1 MDEVG
6 ISWEELNTYS
16 DKQLKD
22 LAEYYGLPVLENK
35 RYLIYSIFEKSR
47 TFYAHVEQEETQ
59 FLGTPT
65 PAPTP
70 KYSVRLQRII
80 DSQKK
85 AEELK
90 NAVS

>member
-1 MDEVG
+1 MENG
-6 ISWEELNTYS
+6 ISWEELNSYS

-35 RYLIYSIFEKSR
+35 RYLIYSIFEKSHQ
-47 TFYAHVEQEETQ
+47 FYSKVEQEHEQ
-59 FLGTPT
+59 VLGTPIS
-65 PAPTP
+65 APTP

-80 DSQKK
+80 DKQKE

-90 NAVS
+90 NVNG